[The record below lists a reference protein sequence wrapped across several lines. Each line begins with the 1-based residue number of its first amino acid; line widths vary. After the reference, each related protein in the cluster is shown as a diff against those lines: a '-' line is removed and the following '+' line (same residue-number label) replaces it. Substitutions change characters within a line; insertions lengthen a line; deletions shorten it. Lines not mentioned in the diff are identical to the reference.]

1 MAKSAGGD
9 AMRGACRTCLY
20 WRIGL
25 IVVAAALFATWLEQV
40 LGG

>member
-9 AMRGACRTCLY
+9 AVRGACRTCFY

-25 IVVAAALFATWLEQV
+25 LVVAAALLATWLVQG